1 MLQLP
6 HTQRCVSKGRGKSG
20 TLIYI
25 QVGTVRSFLWLLF
38 THYQPEM
45 SSATEGGGGKEA
57 KTEKSPLSYMF
68 CNLEKN
74 NYSFSCAIPKGNIR
88 IKKSEQV
95 ISGFLGFILNSHYMV
110 SRPSFQLLKK
120 VVKVYLCTAFSSI
133 FPFLH
138 FLPLPWLSYPLSI
151 FLQKL
156 LLLF

>member
-57 KTEKSPLSYMF
+57 KPEKSPLSYMF

-74 NYSFSCAIPKGNIR
+74 NYSFSCAIPKGNIK
-88 IKKSEQV
+88 IKKSEQI
-95 ISGFLGFILNSHYMV
+95 ISGFLGFILNPHYMV
-110 SRPSFQLLKK
+110 SKPSF
-120 VVKVYLCTAFSSI
+120 
-133 FPFLH
+133 
-138 FLPLPWLSYPLSI
+138 
-151 FLQKL
+151 
-156 LLLF
+156 